1 MTVRGLM
8 WMATSSSKVAL
19 MTGGVAAW
27 CGDALGSI
35 GFPPY
40 SMQKET
46 PVEGGDPISKPW
58 WCSGSPVM
66 EQLRRAL
73 ANSQLGLTELVVV
86 VAWFGSI
93 PTVGA
98 VTHATVGD

>member
-1 MTVRGLM
+1 M
-8 WMATSSSKVAL
+8 K
-19 MTGGVAAW
+19 
-27 CGDALGSI
+27 I
-35 GFPPY
+35 Y
-40 SMQKET
+40 SMQKGT

-73 ANSQLGLTELVVV
+73 GSSQLGLMELVVV
-86 VAWFGSI
+86 FAWFGSV
-93 PTVGA
+93 PMVGA